1 MAQQGFKAG
10 SHGYVAS
17 DAKTSSEKSSEVD
30 VSDESLGVAWK
41 DVTND
46 KTPTNWCAFSF
57 TDSEKSTKLV
67 CVGTGGGGYAELKG
81 KLLSWSSR
89 VVFGAFR
96 VHCTD
101 RIVDNSGTVR
111 PKYVFFTNIGSSVKE
126 YDRAAVN
133 FQKGKVSRFF
143 GSTQLT
149 LDMRGNEVETM
160 YTPKHIAILW
170 IRTVLPT
177 SPLTM
182 LSGMGLKLPSEDQ
195 DLQQLPRKMMTLM
208 KILINSSKQI
218 V

>member
-46 KTPTNWCAFSF
+46 KTPTNWCAFGF

-67 CVGTGGGGYAELKG
+67 CVGTGGGGYTELKG

-160 YTPKHIAILW
+160 YTPKHIADL
-170 IRTVLPT
+170 
-177 SPLTM
+177 M
-182 LSGMGLKLPSEDQ
+182 DKNCAAHKPSHYAFGDGTEIAVRGPGSAAAAEED
-195 DLQQLPRKMMTLM
+195 DDGDEDFD
-208 KILINSSKQI
+208 
-218 V
+218 